1 MSGAA
6 VAETIGGLVRNPF
19 EVVKQQMQVGWNPTF
34 KSTSQEI
41 YKLNGMKGFFAG
53 YSSLILREIPFSVIQ
68 FPIYEYIKKRALKNK
83 KELSLADNVVGGFV
97 AGGTGFFFFLKFYY
111 NILFYFLST

>member
-34 KSTSQEI
+34 KSTSKEI
-41 YKLNGMKGFFAG
+41 YNLNGMKGFFAG

-68 FPIYEYIKKRALKNK
+68 FPIYEYFKKRALRNK
-83 KELSLADNVVGGFV
+83 KELSLLDNAVGGFV
-97 AGGTGFFFFLKFYY
+97 AGGTGSFFFKKTIVL
-111 NILFYFLST
+111 LFKLAQKS